1 MKYYYVIAAALL
13 SFFTPTVAQAC
24 SVVDDYRVPTNL
36 ELTGQSELILRGRV
50 IGEVE
55 GESSWDG
62 KLLVEPLMALKGEMP
77 KGTVEISG
85 ARLVPMPDER
95 GFGLLSNPYQLE
107 GAHPLSYI
115 GGCLRY
121 MFPKGTTVLFFL
133 EEREGEWSPSGGPFS
148 RWAEDV
154 LDADSPW
161 IRLSRFYASVP
172 TDDATRRKTV
182 LEAER
187 DRLWKLSEDP
197 VAALMAQDIE
207 RQLVGPNEPWNAIMR
222 KAIEG
227 EAEAPAGAEGEVAAE
242 ALASLIME
250 AIAED
255 DYETTCFTDQNG
267 DEVCEAKVT
276 LGAQANVMEEE
287 LGMVCDLLDD
297 RRTVDCDGVRYVR
310 ESKPS

>member
-13 SFFTPTVAQAC
+13 SFFTPSVAQAC
-24 SVVDDYRVPTNL
+24 SLVSDYRVPTNL

-55 GESSWDG
+55 GENSWDG
-62 KLLVEPLMALKGEMP
+62 KLLVEPFEALKGEMP

-85 ARLVPMPDER
+85 VGLVPMPDER

-107 GAHPLSYI
+107 AAHPLSYI
-115 GGCLRY
+115 GGCIRY

-133 EEREGEWSPSGGPFS
+133 EEREGEWRPSGGPFT

-154 LDADSPW
+154 LGTDAPW

-172 TDDATRRKTV
+172 TDDATRRKAV

-187 DRLWKLSEDP
+187 DRLWKLSDDP

-207 RQLVGPNEPWNAIMR
+207 RQLLGPNEPWNAIMR

-227 EAEAPAGAEGEVAAE
+227 EAETPPGAEAEVAAE
-242 ALASLIME
+242 ALASLLME
-250 AIAED
+250 ATAED
-255 DYETTCFTDQNG
+255 DFETTCFTDQND
-267 DEVCEAKVT
+267 DEVCEAEVI
-276 LGAQANVMEEE
+276 LGGQADVMDEE
-287 LGMVCDLLDD
+287 LGMICDLLDD
-297 RRTVDCDGVRYVR
+297 RVTVDCDGIRYVR
-310 ESKPS
+310 EGDPS

>member
-1 MKYYYVIAAALL
+1 MHFTWLSALL

-267 DEVCEAKVT
+267 DEVCEAEVT
-276 LGAQANVMEEE
+276 LGAQADVMEEE

-297 RRTVDCDGVRYVR
+297 RRKVDCDGVRYVR

>member
-267 DEVCEAKVT
+267 DEVCEAEVT
-276 LGAQANVMEEE
+276 LGAQADVMEEE

>member
-222 KAIEG
+222 KAIDG

-267 DEVCEAKVT
+267 DEVCEAEVT
-276 LGAQANVMEEE
+276 LGAQADVMEEE

-297 RRTVDCDGVRYVR
+297 RRKVDCDGVRYVR

>member
-197 VAALMAQDIE
+197 VAALMAHDIE

-222 KAIEG
+222 KAIDG

-250 AIAED
+250 ATAED

-267 DEVCEAKVT
+267 DEVCEAEVT
-276 LGAQANVMEEE
+276 LGAQADVMEEE

-297 RRTVDCDGVRYVR
+297 RRKVDCDGVRYVR

>member
-276 LGAQANVMEEE
+276 LGAQADVMEEE